1 MLSDKFF
8 AEYTKT
14 GPPPQEAA
22 ADDPEK
28 MYTAAEVDKLV
39 ADKVEAA
46 VKEIKSSM
54 TQNEPDIPAHEEE
67 SED

>member
-1 MLSDKFF
+1 MLNDKFF
-8 AEYTKT
+8 EEYSKT
-14 GPPPQEAA
+14 GPPPQEAE
-22 ADDPEK
+22 ADEQDK

-54 TQNEPDIPAHEEE
+54 ANNPDIPEHEE
-67 SED
+67 SEE

>member
-1 MLSDKFF
+1 MLNDKFF
-8 AEYTKT
+8 EEYSKT

-22 ADDPEK
+22 AEEPEK

-54 TQNEPDIPAHEEE
+54 NNEPDIPAHEEE
-67 SED
+67 SEG